1 MNFSKAFLSHS
12 SKDKKIVREVCS
24 LLTASRREFDEET
37 FEGGKRNA
45 EEIFNSLSR
54 SDLFVLFASNNAL
67 VSSHWVSSEIKIA
80 QEFLYSGKLGGVIVF
95 IIDELDHSEL
105 PNWLT
110 QYVFIKSSNPRRIAN
125 KIRGDLISLDLASQA
140 SRPMFVGRAKETEEI
155 EQRLLSLNL
164 EPPSFIYVSGSEG
177 IGRRS
182 LLRRILGSIYSSYD
196 AKGIE
201 TTLADSEGC
210 LELLFKL
217 YVLLKKPVTSELE
230 TLLTSFQQM
239 ETSEQVKQ
247 IIAVIVNIATE
258 KQYLWLNVDVGA
270 LTEYGSFQPW
280 FSQLINELPSIQ
292 RPQLIIIGRRM
303 PSFETQRKHKN
314 VACFKVGSL
323 TSDDSK
329 KLWIS
334 ALQQPPTISIDQS
347 VIRQLTEQITGHPS
361 AILTTAEYV
370 KQTGYALIMANKRPL
385 LDQIKSLSYSLIDNI
400 SFSEN
405 EEKLLALFDEF
416 NILPA
421 NDIAAI
427 FGQDD
432 IETANALIRLLDF
445 GILEPQG
452 DFFQLAPYLINAQ
465 LKQRFS
471 RSTLIFIVQAR
482 KKLLELSENYNID
495 DQVSIATIE
504 ATTIA
509 AIKEGKTGFFSER
522 LLLGSHFLRVA
533 RDCYDKN
540 QYQETIEFCRKAFD
554 KQDTLT
560 SSAKTEVLRL
570 MGMSAIRTSDE
581 ASLEFA
587 IEKLRNQDSLAAKR
601 YIHFM
606 KGFNSRWDGNFS
618 EAEKEFRAALS
629 YQEND
634 LHVLRELA
642 NTLVE
647 MENYLEAEKFARRAR
662 SASALSHQNPYL
674 LDILLQ
680 TLIERLR
687 PNPVALNDDSEI
699 QDLFERLA
707 IADKREKKSFYSRR
721 QAHFYNAL
729 RKLPDALEWANK
741 AVIENPKLVS
751 VYLTRAEI
759 KIKLKDDLAIFN
771 SVKDDFKI
779 IENLIDNKSGRK
791 RFVSSLNKLKIYY
804 DVAKG
809 DYSSAIK
816 TLEKSGS
823 ILNHLK
829 QKLSDFIVT
838 EISHSGKTD
847 TDLIKWV
854 NDVNR
859 R

>member
-1 MNFSKAFLSHS
+1 MKFSKAFLSHS
-12 SKDKKIVREVCS
+12 SNDKKIVREVCN
-24 LLTASRREFDEET
+24 LLAASRREFDEET

-67 VSSHWVSSEIKIA
+67 AASKWVSSEIKIA
-80 QEFLYSGKLGGVIVF
+80 QEFVYSGKLGGVIVF
-95 IIDELDHSEL
+95 IIDDLDHSEL
-105 PNWLT
+105 PTWLT
-110 QYVFIKSSNPRRIAN
+110 QYVFIKSSNPIRIAN
-125 KIRGDLISLDLASQA
+125 KIRGDLMSLDLASQTY
-140 SRPMFVGRAKETEEI
+140 RPMFVGRAKETEEI

-164 EPPSFIYVSGSEG
+164 ESPSVIYVSGSEG

-196 AKGIE
+196 TKGIE

-217 YVLLKKPVTSELE
+217 YVLLKNPATSELE
-230 TLLTSFQQM
+230 ALLIGFQNI

-247 IIAVIVNIATE
+247 IISIIANVTTE
-258 KQYLWLNVDVGA
+258 KQYLWLNIDVGA

-280 FSQLINELPSIQ
+280 FSQLISELPSIQ
-292 RPQLIIIGRRM
+292 RPQLIIIGRQL

-314 VACFKVGSL
+314 VAFFKVGSL
-323 TSDDSK
+323 NPDDSK

-334 ALQQPPTISIDQS
+334 ALQQPPTLSMDQA

-361 AILTTAEYV
+361 AILTTAEYI
-370 KQTGYALIMANKRPL
+370 KQIGYALIKANTKPL

-400 SFSEN
+400 SFSGN

-421 NDIAAI
+421 NDIAMI

-432 IETANALIRLLDF
+432 IETANALIKLLDF

-471 RSTLIFIVQAR
+471 INTNDFIVQAR
-482 KKLLELSENYNID
+482 KKLLEFSENYSID

-504 ATTIA
+504 ATTLA

-522 LLLGSHFLRVA
+522 SLLGSHFLRVA
-533 RDCYDKN
+533 RDYYDKK
-540 QYQETIEFCRKAFD
+540 QCLETIVFCQKAFD
-554 KQDTLT
+554 KNDTLT
-560 SSAKTEVLRL
+560 SSAKIEVLRL
-570 MGMSAIRTSDE
+570 MGMSAIRVSDE
-581 ASLEFA
+581 SSLEFA
-587 IEKLRNQDSLAAKR
+587 IEELKKQNLIAAKR
-601 YIHFM
+601 HIHFM
-606 KGFNSRWDGNFS
+606 KGFKNRWDGNFS
-618 EAEKEFRAALS
+618 EAEKEFREALI

-647 MENYLEAEKFARRAR
+647 MENYSEAEKFAR
-662 SASALSHQNPYL
+662 SASLLSHQNPYL

-687 PNPVALNDDSEI
+687 PNPVALDNDTEI

-707 IADKREKKSFYSRR
+707 IADKREKKSFYSKR
-721 QAHFYNAL
+721 QAHFFSAL
-729 RKLPDALEWANK
+729 RKLPDALRWADK
-741 AVIENPKLVS
+741 AVQENPNLVS
-751 VYLTRAEI
+751 NYLTRAEI
-759 KIKLKDDLAIFN
+759 KIKFKDDLVIFN
-771 SVKDDFKI
+771 SAQYDFKK

-809 DYSSAIK
+809 DYPSAIK
-816 TLEKSGS
+816 TLEKSS
-823 ILNHLK
+823 YFLKHLK
-829 QKLSDFIVT
+829 QKLSEFIAT
-838 EISHSGKTD
+838 EISHSGKTNAE
-847 TDLIKWV
+847 LIVWV
-854 NDVNR
+854 NNVKRNS
-859 R
+859 